1 VTPCYEIRLRRRPAA
16 GAADWF
22 PDVDQH
28 TDGTVLVLRAEL
40 DQAALH
46 GLLERVRVLRL
57 DLLDVRR
64 SRSRPRRAR
73 GPS

>member
-1 VTPCYEIRLRRRPAA
+1 VTPCYEIRLRSRPAA
-16 GAADWF
+16 GGADWF

-46 GLLERVRVLRL
+46 GLLERVRLLRL

-73 GPS
+73 